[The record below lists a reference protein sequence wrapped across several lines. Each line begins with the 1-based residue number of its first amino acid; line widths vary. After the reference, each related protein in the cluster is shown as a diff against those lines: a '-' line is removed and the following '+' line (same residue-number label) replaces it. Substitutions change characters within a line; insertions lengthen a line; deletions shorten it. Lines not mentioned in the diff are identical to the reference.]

1 MILSASWGNLVKPAD
16 VHKLLDDVLKS
27 RSAEQVVA
35 ALEGLRKNI
44 AVEPTVLTIIANA
57 GVHEIPQL
65 YLRGDV
71 YEASR
76 GDWDASTEEALLLE
90 LKAILSRLASKLR
103 SQRWSRVYLIPTGHP
118 VLSLQIKS
126 MVYRLLRFNT
136 IDLYHKAGA
145 YFEVN
150 LDQRAIALE
159 PRDRVET

>member
-1 MILSASWGNLVKPAD
+1 VKTRD
-16 VHKLLDDVLKS
+16 VHKLLDEVLKA
-27 RSAEQVVA
+27 RGAEQVVA
-35 ALEGLRKNI
+35 VLEGLRRNNLL
-44 AVEPTVLTIIANA
+44 EPTVLTIIANA

-90 LKAILSRLASKLR
+90 LKAILSRLARKLR
-103 SQRWSRVYLIPTGHP
+103 SRRWTSVYLIPTGHP
-118 VLSLQIKS
+118 VLSLQIKA

-136 IDLYHKAGA
+136 IDLYHKAGV

-150 LDQRAIALE
+150 LDQRAIALDKA
-159 PRDRVET
+159 DRIES